1 MEYLALILILGFILR
16 LIYKKQTG
24 IKLIIPTII
33 VIGSSFYLF
42 EDFRIAISL
51 IVIMLIV
58 TFIARKVLA
67 SDRAISIC

>member
-1 MEYLALILILGFILR
+1 MEYLALFLILGFILR

-51 IVIMLIV
+51 IVVMLVIA
-58 TFIARKVLA
+58 FIARKVLA
-67 SDRAISIC
+67 SDRAISVC